1 MALSDNVLGA
11 LRTVF
16 GRERDERLAAQSP
29 SADIRQASPSS
40 YSSID
45 GGEYGGL
52 LSVSQGLTARYAD
65 YECLTGDT
73 LVQTLEGPRKL
84 VDLAKACED
93 DPNYQFPVFTW
104 DHSKR
109 RVTVG
114 MACAARFVKV
124 AKVYEVELDDG
135 QKIRAT
141 DNHQWMLRDGSYAET
156 KTLSPQTSLMPL
168 YLSNDTN
175 GYLQYKENEEWH
187 RGALTRKDSQRT
199 RPVYRM
205 VAEWKLGHRIKP
217 RTWVKL
223 KCPRSIAPPD
233 KIEIQQDKQPTR
245 KKSWQ
250 PWVRTILNAKSFIEE
265 NKALTRKPAKKN
277 HKVVS
282 VTELG
287 EEPVFCLE
295 VPGTKNFAIGD
306 ETGGVFTHNSMDDYP
321 DINCFAEGS
330 MVTIVSESMLRSI
343 PIEKLAYEGVGF
355 QVPGY
360 DRKKGF
366 FKTTEATD
374 PRLTGRDAEIIA
386 IPLSNGRTLRVTP
399 DHKVLVPSREI
410 LEATGGADEIV
421 GKPTAKYVDAK
432 TLKAGDLIVAMPT
445 GFAVGSTVS
454 FLTRAATHVR
464 VLSDPT
470 SAGKA
475 KVFDITTV
483 THNLVVEGVV
493 CHNSSNHYF
502 ASDSTQPDP
511 TTGRIIWVQSKD
523 DAIKGAADT
532 LIKRRLRL
540 DDEMFS
546 MAYTLVKYGNDFE
559 EVLCTKN
566 GVVGL
571 NYLPPA
577 TMRRVEHDDTTLIG
591 YLQDLTGGF
600 GEDMA
605 SLRKKIATP
614 GQLNDNVALFEDW
627 QVVHTRLRSRHR
639 RSPYGYGTADGARWI
654 WKRLIMLED
663 AMLIY
668 KLTRAP
674 ARFAFYIDVTDIPAN
689 RVESFLQRAKR
700 DLKKKKFVDPNS
712 GRLNMRYNPLAQ
724 DEDFFLPVRDGKE
737 LARVDILSGPDYQA
751 IEDVNYFQRKLH
763 GVLKTPRSWL
773 GQEDATPSRGIL
785 SNEDAR
791 AARVTLGIQ
800 TSMRAGIEKIVR
812 IDMAARGVTDPW
824 KPEFDVMMTLP
835 SGIWT
840 LAHMEIQNALA
851 DYASRIEPWV
861 SRDYIRR
868 EILKL
873 TDKDIGLID
882 KQKKR
887 EMEIEMQAQ
896 GGGGGFGETIEALG
910 RPLTEEETRTSGIS
924 KRDIVKMNDSMK
936 RMEDRLDRKSRE
948 RDDHLMEKL
957 DQSIHQDRALAAR
970 HDERLTFFSQLQKA
984 VPTNGAAPPTARRR
998 TPLIKG

>member
-1 MALSDNVLGA
+1 MQPA
-11 LRTVF
+11 T
-16 GRERDERLAAQSP
+16 
-29 SADIRQASPSS
+29 PSS

-52 LSVSQGLTARYAD
+52 LAVSTSLLARYAD

-73 LVQTLEGPRKL
+73 LVQTLEGPRAIR
-84 VDLAKACED
+84 DLALACEV
-93 DPNYQFPVFTW
+93 DPDYQFPVFTW

-109 RVTVG
+109 RITVG
-114 MACAARFVKV
+114 MGCAARFVKIT
-124 AKVYEVELDDG
+124 KVFEVELDDG
-135 QKIRAT
+135 QTFKASG
-141 DNHQWMLRDGSYAET
+141 NHQWMLRDGSYAET
-156 KTLSPQTSLMPL
+156 TTLSPGSSLMPL
-168 YLSNDTN
+168 YLSKNTH
-175 GYLQYKENEEWH
+175 GYLQYRENDEWH

-205 VAEWKLGHRIKP
+205 VAEWKIGHRIKP

-223 KCPRSIAPPD
+223 RCPRDQAHPD
-233 KIEIQQDKQPTR
+233 SIEIREDKQPPRSKT
-245 KKSWQ
+245 WQ
-250 PWVRTILNAKSFIEE
+250 PWVRSILQAKSFIDE
-265 NKALTRKPAKKN
+265 NKALTRPPVKN
-277 HKVVS
+277 HKVVR

-295 VPGTKNFAIGD
+295 VPGTHNYAIGN

-330 MVTIVSESMLRSI
+330 MVTVLQDSMLHSI
-343 PIEKLAYEGVGF
+343 PIERLATEGDGF
-355 QVPGY
+355 TVPGF
-360 DRKKGF
+360 DRKKSILLG
-366 FKTTEATD
+366 TTAVD
-374 PRLTGRDAEIIA
+374 PRMTGREADILA
-386 IPLSNGRTLRVTP
+386 IKMSNGRTLRVTP
-399 DHKVLVPSREI
+399 DHKI
-410 LEATGGADEIV
+410 LRYKLD
-421 GKPTAKYVDAK
+421 GKETEYVDAK
-432 TLKAGDLIVAMPT
+432 DLKKGDWLVSMPVGFNVKETSVFLNRRAGKV
-445 GFAVGSTVS
+445 TVEM
-454 FLTRAATHVR
+454 
-464 VLSDPT
+464 DPKP
-470 SAGKA
+470 AGKA
-475 KVFDITTV
+475 RVFDVTTD

-511 TTGRIIWVQSKD
+511 TSGRVVWVNAKD
-523 DAIKGAADT
+523 EAIRAAADT
-532 LIKRRLRL
+532 LLKRRLRL

-559 EVLCTKN
+559 EVLVTKN

-577 TMRRVEHDDTTLIG
+577 TMRRIEHDDTTLIG
-591 YLQDLTGGF
+591 YLQDVTGGF
-600 GEDMA
+600 TEDMA
-605 SLRKKIATP
+605 SLRKSIATP
-614 GQLNDNVALFEDW
+614 GKIKENTALFEDW

-639 RSPYGYGTADGARWI
+639 RSPYGFGVADGARWI

-700 DLKKKKFVDPNS
+700 DLKKKKFVDPRS
-712 GRLNMRYNPLAQ
+712 GKLNMRYNPLAN

-773 GQEDATPSRGIL
+773 GQEEAVPSRSIL

-791 AARVTLGIQ
+791 SARVTLGIQ
-800 TSMRAGIEKIVR
+800 TSLRFGVEKIIR
-812 IDMAARGVTDPW
+812 IDMAARGVADPW
-824 KPEFDVMMTLP
+824 RPEFDVMMTLP

-840 LAHMEIQNALA
+840 LAHMEIQNAIA

-861 SRDYIRR
+861 SKEYIQR
-868 EILKL
+868 ELLKL
-873 TDKDIGLID
+873 TDQDIGLID
-882 KQKKR
+882 KQKAR
-887 EMEIEMQAQ
+887 EMAIEMQAQ
-896 GGGGGFGETIEALG
+896 GGGGGGFGESVIEG
-910 RPLTEEETRTSGIS
+910 IPLNEAQLRAAGASS
-924 KRDIVKMNDSMK
+924 RDLVKMKDAML
-936 RMEDRLDRKSRE
+936 RMEERLDRHSRE
-948 RDDHLMEKL
+948 RSDQILERF
-957 DQSIHQDRALAAR
+957 DQSLHQDRKFAKR
-970 HDERLTFFSQLQKA
+970 HTERQAFFAQLKSA
-984 VPTNGAAPPTARRR
+984 VPSNGTAPVMAKARSKVR
-998 TPLIKG
+998 IG

>member
-1 MALSDNVLGA
+1 MAIPDRVLGA
-11 LRTVF
+11 LRSVF
-16 GRERDERLAAQSP
+16 GRERDERLAAESP
-29 SADIRQASPSS
+29 SAEMQPATPSS

-52 LSVSQGLTARYAD
+52 LAVSQSLLARYAD

-73 LVQTLEGPRKL
+73 LVQTLEGPKAIK
-84 VDLAKACED
+84 DLARACED
-93 DPNYQFPVFTW
+93 NPDYEFPVFTW

-109 RVTVG
+109 RITVG

-124 AKVYEVELDDG
+124 AKVFEVELDDG
-135 QKIRAT
+135 QRIRSSG
-141 DNHQWMLRDGSYAET
+141 NHQWMLRDGSYAET
-156 KTLSPQTSLMPL
+156 TALSPGSSLMPL
-168 YLSNDTN
+168 YLSKDTH
-175 GYLQYKENEEWH
+175 GYLQYRENDEWH
-187 RGALTRKDSQRT
+187 HGALTRKDHQRT

-223 KCPRSIAPPD
+223 KCPRDKAHPD
-233 KIEIQQDKQPTR
+233 SIEIREDAQPPRSKT
-245 KKSWQ
+245 WH
-250 PWVRTILNAKSFIEE
+250 PWVKSILRAKSFVEE
-265 NKALTRKPAKKN
+265 NKSMARAPVKRN

-295 VPGTKNFAIGD
+295 VPGTNNYAIGD

-330 MVTIVSESMLRSI
+330 MVTVVEESTLRSM
-343 PIEKLAYEGVGF
+343 PIERLASEGFGF
-355 QVPGY
+355 DVPAY
-360 DRKKGF
+360 DRKRNSLVS
-366 FKTTEATD
+366 TNAID
-374 PRLTGRDAEIIA
+374 PRLTGRESDIIA
-386 IPLSNGRTLRVTP
+386 IPMSNGRTLRVTP
-399 DHKVLVPSREI
+399 DHKVLRYKIDGKDTEYVAAKDLRKGDHLVSMP
-410 LEATGGADEIV
+410 V
-421 GKPTAKYVDAK
+421 GFDVNS
-432 TLKAGDLIVAMPT
+432 ISV
-445 GFAVGSTVS
+445 
-454 FLTRAATHVR
+454 FLNRKQGKV
-464 VLSDPT
+464 VVESDPKP
-470 SAGKA
+470 AGKA
-475 KVFDITTV
+475 RVFDVTTD
-483 THNLVVEGVV
+483 THNLIVEGVV

-502 ASDSTQPDP
+502 ASDATQPDP
-511 TTGRIIWVQSKD
+511 NTGRVVWVNAKD
-523 DAIKGAADT
+523 EAIRAASDT
-532 LIKRRLRL
+532 LLKRRLRL

-559 EVLCTKN
+559 EILVTKN

-577 TMRRVEHDDTTLIG
+577 TMRRIEHDDTTLIG
-591 YLQDLTGGF
+591 YLQDVTGAF
-600 GEDMA
+600 TEDMN
-605 SLRKKIATP
+605 SLRKSVATP
-614 GQLNDNVALFEDW
+614 GKIKENNALFEDW

-639 RSPYGYGTADGARWI
+639 RSPYGFGVADGARWI

-700 DLKKKKFVDPNS
+700 DLKKKKFVDPRS
-712 GRLNMRYNPLAQ
+712 GKLNMRYNPLAN
-724 DEDFFLPVRDGKE
+724 DEDFFLPVRDGKA

-751 IEDVNYFQRKLH
+751 IEDVQYFQRKLH

-773 GQEDATPSRGIL
+773 GQEEAVPSRSIL

-791 AARVTLGIQ
+791 SARVTLGVQ
-800 TSMRAGIEKIVR
+800 TSLRFGIEKIIR
-812 IDMAARGVTDPW
+812 IDMAARGVSDPW
-824 KPEFDVMMTLP
+824 RPEFDVAMTLP

-840 LAHMEIQNALA
+840 LAHMEIQNAIA

-861 SRDYIRR
+861 SKDYIRH
-868 EILKL
+868 ELLKL
-873 TDKDIGLID
+873 TDADIGLID

-896 GGGGGFGETIEALG
+896 GGGGGFGEAVIEG
-910 RPLTEEETRTSGIS
+910 VPLTEVQLRSAGAS
-924 KRDIVKMNDSMK
+924 SRDLVKMKDSML
-936 RMEDRLDRKSRE
+936 RMEERLDRHSRE
-948 RDDHLMEKL
+948 RSDDIMDKL
-957 DQSIHQDRALAAR
+957 DQSLRQDKIFAKR
-970 HDERLTFFSQLQKA
+970 HDDRQAFFSQLKSA
-984 VPTNGAAPPTARRR
+984 VPSNGTAPPLAKARNRVK
-998 TPLIKG
+998 IG